1 MKIRKGFVTNSSSS
15 SFILAYNKNELEES
29 IRKQLNRKYNKE
41 DANEYFEY
49 LMRFINK
56 VDNEKQ
62 NKEFFNQIEK
72 SLYWIYRYALQD
84 ELEHKGMDYL
94 EIRNFIKSDKGKN
107 EIEKRIKKRM
117 EEIKTQVKSFNTIKK
132 IRITDDYEPLSS
144 LEKEVVENLQECIQ
158 KFDGH

>member
-15 SFILAYNKNELEES
+15 SFILAYNKNELEEN

-72 SLYWIYRYALQD
+72 SLYWVYRYALQD

>member
-1 MKIRKGFVTNSSSS
+1 MKVRRSFVTNSSSS
-15 SFILAYNKNELEES
+15 SFILAYNKNELEEN

-72 SLYWIYRYALQD
+72 SLYWVYRYALQD

-158 KFDGH
+158 KFDEH

>member
-15 SFILAYNKNELEES
+15 SFILAYNKNELEEN

-72 SLYWIYRYALQD
+72 SLYWVYRYALQD

-158 KFDGH
+158 KFDEH

>member
-15 SFILAYNKNELEES
+15 SFILAYNGNELEGN
-29 IRKQLNRKYNKE
+29 IREQLNKKYNKE

-62 NKEFFNQIEK
+62 NKELFNQIEK
-72 SLYWIYRYALQD
+72 SLYWVYRYSLQD

-94 EIRNFIKSDKGKN
+94 EVRNFIKSDKGKN
-107 EIEKRIKKRM
+107 EIEKRIKKRL
-117 EEIKTQVKSFNTIKK
+117 EEIKHQVKPFDTIKK
-132 IRITDDYEPLSS
+132 IRISDDYEPLSS
-144 LEKEVVENLQECIQ
+144 LEKEVVENLQECVQ
-158 KFDGH
+158 KFNWH

>member
-15 SFILAYNKNELEES
+15 SFILAYNGNELEGN
-29 IRKQLNRKYNKE
+29 IREQLNKKYNKE

-62 NKEFFNQIEK
+62 NKELFNQIEK
-72 SLYWIYRYALQD
+72 SLHWVYRYSLQD

-94 EIRNFIKSDKGKN
+94 EVRNFIKSDKGKN
-107 EIEKRIKKRM
+107 EIEKRIKKRL
-117 EEIKTQVKSFNTIKK
+117 EEIKHQVKPFDTIKK
-132 IRITDDYEPLSS
+132 IRISDDYEPLSS
-144 LEKEVVENLQECIQ
+144 LEKEVVENLQECVQ
-158 KFDGH
+158 KFNWH

>member
-1 MKIRKGFVTNSSSS
+1 
-15 SFILAYNKNELEES
+15 
-29 IRKQLNRKYNKE
+29 
-41 DANEYFEY
+41 
-49 LMRFINK
+49 MRFINK

>member
-15 SFILAYNKNELEES
+15 SFILAYNGNELEGN
-29 IRKQLNRKYNKE
+29 IREQLNKKYNKE

-62 NKEFFNQIEK
+62 NKELFNQIEK
-72 SLYWIYRYALQD
+72 SLYWVYRYSLQD

-94 EIRNFIKSDKGKN
+94 EIHNFIKSDKGKN
-107 EIEKRIKKRM
+107 EIEKRIKKRI
-117 EEIKTQVKSFNTIKK
+117 EEIKTQVKPFDTIKK
-132 IRITDDYEPLSS
+132 IRISDDYEPLSS
-144 LEKEVVENLQECIQ
+144 LEKEVVENLQECVQ
-158 KFDGH
+158 KFNWH

>member
-15 SFILAYNKNELEES
+15 SFILSYNKNELEEN
-29 IRKQLNRKYNKE
+29 IRKQLNKKYNKE

-49 LMRFINK
+49 LMKFINK

-62 NKEFFNQIEK
+62 NKELFNQIEK
-72 SLYWIYRYALQD
+72 SLYWVYRYALQD

-94 EIRNFIKSDKGKN
+94 EVRNFIKSDKGKN

-117 EEIKTQVKSFNTIKK
+117 EEIKTQVKPFDTIKK
-132 IRITDDYEPLSS
+132 IRISDDYEPLSS
-144 LEKEVVENLQECIQ
+144 LEKEVVENLQECVQ
-158 KFDGH
+158 KFNWH

>member
-15 SFILAYNKNELEES
+15 SFILAYNKNELEEN

-62 NKEFFNQIEK
+62 NKELFNQIEK